1 MKDPIWKANFLID
14 AAKDPEY
21 RFLLIE
27 PILSYGIAFG
37 LLLFV
42 VAFFIKHGKLQ
53 TTGLA
58 ILSATALCFIPYMS
72 ARRSA
77 LPRIEQIYRLD
88 GSERGKLFL
97 ENTILWSASTWMYT
111 ALVILAVATFIV
123 GSRRN
128 QLGYGLSVAITLV
141 GLLAIQNSLWMHY
154 QDASAVHPNLRS
166 HHAPIQT
173 TRSTSEDRTSR
184 RIPSPVTFEESSHAA
199 PVNVP
204 RAIPKRRAVR
214 PIQ

>member
-1 MKDPIWKANFLID
+1 MWKLNYLID

-37 LLLFV
+37 ILLFA
-42 VAFFIKHGKLQ
+42 VAFFIKHGRLQ
-53 TTGLA
+53 VTGLVITA
-58 ILSATALCFIPYMS
+58 VSAFCFMPYMS

-88 GSERGKLFL
+88 GSERGKLFM
-97 ENTILWSASTWMYT
+97 ENTILWSASTWLYT
-111 ALVILAVATFIV
+111 AVVIIAVATFVV

-128 QLGYGLSVAITLV
+128 QLGYGLSVAVTIL
-141 GLLAIQNSLWMHY
+141 GLLAIQNSLWLHY

-166 HHAPIQT
+166 HQAPIHT
-173 TRSTSEDRTSR
+173 TTSTIEDRTLR
-184 RIPSPVTFEESSHAA
+184 RIPTPATYEESSYTTPA
-199 PVNVP
+199 PAPQTN
-204 RAIPKRRAVR
+204 PKRRLVR
-214 PIQ
+214 PID